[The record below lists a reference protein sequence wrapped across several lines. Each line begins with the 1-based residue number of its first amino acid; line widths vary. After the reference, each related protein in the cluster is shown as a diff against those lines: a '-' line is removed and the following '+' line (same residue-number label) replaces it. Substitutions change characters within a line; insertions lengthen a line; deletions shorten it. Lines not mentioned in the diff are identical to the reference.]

1 MRFIGITGGVGAG
14 KTEILKYIGQHYKC
28 EIYLADDIG
37 HKVKE
42 PGTEGYQALVELL
55 GRDILRAD
63 GQIDK
68 PSMAAKI
75 FADPALLEKVNQIIH
90 PAVKK
95 YLADRLVEARA
106 KGDVELFFVEAALLI
121 ENGFG
126 EVVDEMWY
134 IYAREEGQLQ
144 TDQTETGGIYM
155 EGVKEKQG
163 QLVFGL
169 DIGTRSIVGT
179 VGYLNG
185 GKFHVLA
192 QRSKEHETR
201 AMLDGQIHD
210 IGKVGE
216 TILQVK
222 EQLEEDLGREL
233 TDVCIAAAGRVLRTV
248 TTYVEHTFEND
259 REILQEDIYSL
270 CTMGVEKAYEE
281 FQNSNTDTD
290 MKFYCVGYT
299 PMRYYMNGY
308 QMGNL
313 EGHKA
318 KSIAVDLIAT
328 FLPDDVVDG
337 LYKAVEFA
345 GLHVANLTLEPIA
358 AIQVAI
364 PEKFRMLNMALVDV
378 GAGTSDISIT
388 KEGTITAYGMI
399 PVAGDSL
406 TDILVQHCL
415 VEFETAE
422 QIKRKCRTQEIIEYE
437 DIMGLP
443 QTITAGEV
451 LELLDPEIER
461 MTQMVSDTIKEL
473 NGDKPVSAV
482 FVVGGGGMV
491 PGYTE
496 KLAAKLG
503 IVKERVAIRG
513 QEVMQTIVFELENAR
528 KDAMMVT
535 PIGICL
541 SYYVQ
546 SNNFI
551 FVEFNGE
558 RVKLYD
564 NGKLSVTDAAM
575 QMQFPNDQLFPRRGE
590 ALLFTVNGKNR
601 MVRGEQGEAAVI
613 RVNDEE
619 ADMYTQVHN
628 GDRIVITPS
637 TEGVAAVMELGSLP
651 EMGEA
656 LAVYVNGR
664 QISLPRT
671 ADVNGRREN
680 EFYHICPKD
689 DIRIRNSYTVKEIAE
704 FLDVPLGAGIKVN
717 DTPAQPETRVYEHFT
732 VSWDMENPLQ
742 EESVAVPDPVEKSEN
757 TAAEAQTDE
766 GKNEPGELTVIVN
779 HTPIT
784 MQGKASYV
792 FVDVFDYIDFDL
804 GSAAS
809 AGRSIVTNLNGRP
822 AQYMETLTEGDVIEI
837 YWKNL
842 K

>member
-1 MRFIGITGGVGAG
+1 
-14 KTEILKYIGQHYKC
+14 
-28 EIYLADDIG
+28 
-37 HKVKE
+37 
-42 PGTEGYQALVELL
+42 
-55 GRDILRAD
+55 
-63 GQIDK
+63 
-68 PSMAAKI
+68 
-75 FADPALLEKVNQIIH
+75 
-90 PAVKK
+90 
-95 YLADRLVEARA
+95 
-106 KGDVELFFVEAALLI
+106 
-121 ENGFG
+121 
-126 EVVDEMWY
+126 
-134 IYAREEGQLQ
+134 
-144 TDQTETGGIYM
+144 
-155 EGVKEKQG
+155 
-163 QLVFGL
+163 
-169 DIGTRSIVGT
+169 
-179 VGYLNG
+179 
-185 GKFHVLA
+185 
-192 QRSKEHETR
+192 
-201 AMLDGQIHD
+201 
-210 IGKVGE
+210 
-216 TILQVK
+216 
-222 EQLEEDLGREL
+222 
-233 TDVCIAAAGRVLRTV
+233 
-248 TTYVEHTFEND
+248 
-259 REILQEDIYSL
+259 
-270 CTMGVEKAYEE
+270 MGVEKAYEE

-299 PMRYYMNGY
+299 AMRYYMNGY

-318 KSIAVDLIAT
+318 KNIAVDLIAT

-337 LYKAVEFA
+337 LYKAVELA

-415 VEFETAE
+415 VEFEVAE
-422 QIKRKCRTQEIIEYE
+422 QIKRKCRTQETIEYE

-443 QTITAGEV
+443 QTIKASEV

-461 MTQMVSDTIKEL
+461 MTQLVSDTIKEL

-496 KLAAKLG
+496 KLAEKLG

-513 QEVMQTIVFELENAR
+513 QEVMQTITFELENAR

-575 QMQFPNDQLFPRRGE
+575 QMQFPNDQLFPRKGE
-590 ALLFTVNGKNR
+590 ALLFTVNGKTR

-613 RVNDEE
+613 RVNGDE

-628 GDRIVITPS
+628 GDRIVVTPS
-637 TEGVAAVMELGSLP
+637 TEGEPAVLELGKLSEL
-651 EMGEA
+651 GDA
-656 LAVYVNGR
+656 LQVYVNGK
-664 QISLPRT
+664 QISLPKT
-671 ADVNGRREN
+671 AEVNGHREN
-680 EFYHICPKD
+680 EFYRIGQND

-704 FLDVPLGAGIKVN
+704 FLDVPLGADIKVN
-717 DTPAQPETRVYEHFT
+717 DTAAQPDTRVYEHFT
-732 VSWDMENPLQ
+732 VSWDMKNPLPEGSYADLPDADT
-742 EESVAVPDPVEKSEN
+742 EEDAYREEPVYGEGPVMQKAEAVAGEAAMTQGTE
-757 TAAEAQTDE
+757 TAAENGTASVTTQGTSGKQDEKYESVEQTAQSQSVSPQ
-766 GKNEPGELTVIVN
+766 GPHPLTVIVN
-779 HTPIT
+779 HSPIT

-804 GSAAS
+804 GSSAS

-822 AQYMETLTEGDVIEI
+822 AQFMEPLKEGDVIEI
-837 YWKNL
+837 YWKSMH
-842 K
+842 

>member
-1 MRFIGITGGVGAG
+1 
-14 KTEILKYIGQHYKC
+14 
-28 EIYLADDIG
+28 
-37 HKVKE
+37 
-42 PGTEGYQALVELL
+42 
-55 GRDILRAD
+55 
-63 GQIDK
+63 
-68 PSMAAKI
+68 
-75 FADPALLEKVNQIIH
+75 
-90 PAVKK
+90 
-95 YLADRLVEARA
+95 
-106 KGDVELFFVEAALLI
+106 
-121 ENGFG
+121 
-126 EVVDEMWY
+126 
-134 IYAREEGQLQ
+134 
-144 TDQTETGGIYM
+144 M

-163 QLVFGL
+163 QLIFGL

-216 TILQVK
+216 TISQVK

-259 REILQEDIYSL
+259 REIMQEDVYSL

-575 QMQFPNDQLFPRRGE
+575 QMQFPNDQLFPRKGE
-590 ALLFTVNGKNR
+590 ALLFTINGKTR

-613 RVNDEE
+613 RVNGNE
-619 ADMYTQVHN
+619 ADMYTRVHN
-628 GDRIVITPS
+628 GDRIVVTPS
-637 TEGVAAVMELGSLP
+637 TEGEPAVLEIGKLPELGD
-651 EMGEA
+651 A
-656 LAVYVNGR
+656 LRVYVNGR
-664 QISLPRT
+664 QISLPKT
-671 ADVNGRREN
+671 AEVNGHREN
-680 EFYHICPKD
+680 EFYRIRPND
-689 DIRIRNSYTVKEIAE
+689 DIRIQNSYTVKEIAE
-704 FLDVPLGAGIKVN
+704 FLDVPLGEDIKVN
-717 DTPAQPETRVYEHFT
+717 DTAARLDTRVYEHFT
-732 VSWDMENPLQ
+732 VSWNMEKALAQGTYADLPDADMEENAHR
-742 EESVAVPDPVEKSEN
+742 EESAHGEVPVMQNAETVAGEAGKKQETKNAREGVSLIQKAETVAGEAGKDQETQ
-757 TAAEAQTDE
+757 TAAADRTDDVTTQL
-766 GKNEPGELTVIVN
+766 PHPLTVIVN
-779 HTPIT
+779 HSPIT
-784 MQGKASYV
+784 MHGKAQYV

-804 GSAAS
+804 GTSAS

-822 AQYMETLTEGDVIEI
+822 AQYMEPLSEGDVIEI
-837 YWKNL
+837 YWKNMR
-842 K
+842 

>member
-1 MRFIGITGGVGAG
+1 
-14 KTEILKYIGQHYKC
+14 
-28 EIYLADDIG
+28 
-37 HKVKE
+37 
-42 PGTEGYQALVELL
+42 
-55 GRDILRAD
+55 
-63 GQIDK
+63 
-68 PSMAAKI
+68 
-75 FADPALLEKVNQIIH
+75 
-90 PAVKK
+90 
-95 YLADRLVEARA
+95 
-106 KGDVELFFVEAALLI
+106 
-121 ENGFG
+121 
-126 EVVDEMWY
+126 
-134 IYAREEGQLQ
+134 
-144 TDQTETGGIYM
+144 M

-192 QRSKEHETR
+192 QRSREHETR

-216 TILQVK
+216 TISRVK

-233 TDVCIAAAGRVLRTV
+233 TEVCIAAAGRVLRTV
-248 TTYVEHTFEND
+248 TTYVEHSFESD
-259 REILQEDIYSL
+259 REITQEDVYSL

-299 PMRYYMNGY
+299 AMRYYMNGY

-318 KSIAVDLIAT
+318 KTIAVDLIAT

-337 LYKAVEFA
+337 LYKAVELA

-415 VEFETAE
+415 VEFEMAE
-422 QIKRKCRTQEIIEYE
+422 QIKRKCRTQETIEYE

-443 QTITAGEV
+443 QTIKAVEV
-451 LELLDPEIER
+451 LELLEPEIER
-461 MTQMVSDTIKEL
+461 MTQLVSDTIKEL

-496 KLAAKLG
+496 KLAEKLG

-513 QEVMQTIVFELENAR
+513 QEVMQSIVFELENAR

-558 RVKLYD
+558 RIKLYD

-575 QMQFPNDQLFPRRGE
+575 QMQFPNDQLFPRKGE
-590 ALLFTVNGKNR
+590 ALLFTINGKTR

-613 RVNDEE
+613 RVNGNE
-619 ADMYTQVHN
+619 ADMYTRVHN
-628 GDRIVITPS
+628 GDRIVVTPS
-637 TEGVAAVMELGSLP
+637 TEGEPAVLEIGKLPELGD
-651 EMGEA
+651 A
-656 LAVYVNGR
+656 LQVYVNGR
-664 QISLPRT
+664 QISLPKT
-671 ADVNGRREN
+671 AEVNGHREN
-680 EFYHICPKD
+680 EFYRIRPND
-689 DIRIRNSYTVKEIAE
+689 DIRIQNSYTVKEIAE
-704 FLDVPLGAGIKVN
+704 FLDVPLGEDIKVN
-717 DTPAQPETRVYEHFT
+717 DTAARSDTRVYEHFT
-732 VSWDMENPLQ
+732 VSWNMEKALVQGTYADLPDTDI
-742 EESVAVPDPVEKSEN
+742 EEEAHREEPEMQKAE
-757 TAAEAQTDE
+757 TAAEEVQKDQETQL
-766 GKNEPGELTVIVN
+766 PHPLTVIVN

-804 GSAAS
+804 GTSAA

-822 AQYMETLTEGDVIEI
+822 AQYMEALSEGDVIEI
-837 YWKNL
+837 YWKNMR
-842 K
+842 

>member
-1 MRFIGITGGVGAG
+1 
-14 KTEILKYIGQHYKC
+14 
-28 EIYLADDIG
+28 
-37 HKVKE
+37 
-42 PGTEGYQALVELL
+42 
-55 GRDILRAD
+55 
-63 GQIDK
+63 
-68 PSMAAKI
+68 
-75 FADPALLEKVNQIIH
+75 
-90 PAVKK
+90 
-95 YLADRLVEARA
+95 
-106 KGDVELFFVEAALLI
+106 
-121 ENGFG
+121 
-126 EVVDEMWY
+126 
-134 IYAREEGQLQ
+134 
-144 TDQTETGGIYM
+144 M

-192 QRSKEHETR
+192 QRSREHETR

-216 TILQVK
+216 TISRVK

-233 TDVCIAAAGRVLRTV
+233 TEVCIAAAGRVLRTV
-248 TTYVEHTFEND
+248 TTYVEHSFESD
-259 REILQEDIYSL
+259 REITQEDVYSL

-299 PMRYYMNGY
+299 AMRYYMNGY

-318 KSIAVDLIAT
+318 KTIAVDLIAT

-337 LYKAVEFA
+337 LYKAVELA

-415 VEFETAE
+415 VEFEMAE
-422 QIKRKCRTQEIIEYE
+422 QIKRKCRTQETIEYE

-443 QTITAGEV
+443 QTIKDVEV
-451 LELLDPEIER
+451 LELLEPEIER
-461 MTQMVSDTIKEL
+461 MTQLVSDTIKEL

-496 KLAAKLG
+496 KLAEKLG

-513 QEVMQTIVFELENAR
+513 QEVMQSIVFELENAR

-558 RVKLYD
+558 RIKLYD

-575 QMQFPNDQLFPRRGE
+575 QMQFPNDQLFPRKGE
-590 ALLFTVNGKNR
+590 ALLFTINGKTR

-613 RVNDEE
+613 RVNGNE
-619 ADMYTQVHN
+619 ADMYTRVHN
-628 GDRIVITPS
+628 GDRIVVTPS
-637 TEGVAAVMELGSLP
+637 TEGEPAVLEIGKLPELGD
-651 EMGEA
+651 A
-656 LAVYVNGR
+656 LQVYVNGR
-664 QISLPRT
+664 QISLPKT
-671 ADVNGRREN
+671 AEVNGHREN
-680 EFYHICPKD
+680 EFYRIRSND
-689 DIRIRNSYTVKEIAE
+689 DIRIQNSYTVKEIAE
-704 FLDVPLGAGIKVN
+704 FLDVPLGEDIKVN
-717 DTPAQPETRVYEHFT
+717 DTAARPDTRVYEHFT
-732 VSWDMENPLQ
+732 VSWNMEKALVQGTYADLPDTDMEEEAHIEVAAHGEEPEMQKAETVAEELGKQGTETAREGVSVKQKAETAAGEAGKKQ
-742 EESVAVPDPVEKSEN
+742 ETETAREGVSLKQKAE
-757 TAAEAQTDE
+757 TAAEEA
-766 GKNEPGELTVIVN
+766 GKKQETETAAEDRTGDVTTQLPHPLTVIVN

-804 GSAAS
+804 GTSAA

-822 AQYMETLTEGDVIEI
+822 AQYMEPLSEGDVIEI
-837 YWKNL
+837 YWKNMR
-842 K
+842 

>member
-1 MRFIGITGGVGAG
+1 M
-14 KTEILKYIGQHYKC
+14 TEKN
-28 EIYLADDIG
+28 
-37 HKVKE
+37 
-42 PGTEGYQALVELL
+42 
-55 GRDILRAD
+55 
-63 GQIDK
+63 
-68 PSMAAKI
+68 S
-75 FADPALLEKVNQIIH
+75 
-90 PAVKK
+90 
-95 YLADRLVEARA
+95 
-106 KGDVELFFVEAALLI
+106 
-121 ENGFG
+121 
-126 EVVDEMWY
+126 
-134 IYAREEGQLQ
+134 
-144 TDQTETGGIYM
+144 YM
-155 EGVKEKQG
+155 G

-179 VGYLNG
+179 VGYKEDNR
-185 GKFHVLA
+185 FVVVA
-192 QRSKEHETR
+192 QRVREHETR

-210 IGKVGE
+210 IGKVSE
-216 TILQVK
+216 TIRQVK
-222 EQLEEDLGREL
+222 EELEEAIGRKL

-248 TTYVEHTFEND
+248 NSHVEYPFGSD
-259 REILQEDIYSL
+259 KEIVSEDIYALTSSA
-270 CTMGVEKAYEE
+270 VEKAYEE
-281 FQNSNTDTD
+281 FLKQQTEED
-290 MKFYCVGYT
+290 MKFYCVGYSVV
-299 PMRYYMNGY
+299 RFYLNGY
-308 QMGNL
+308 PMGNL

-318 KSIAVDLIAT
+318 RTIGVDLIAT
-328 FLPDDVVDG
+328 FLPEDVVDG
-337 LYKAVEFA
+337 LYRAVELA
-345 GLHVANLTLEPIA
+345 GLEVANMTLEPIA

-364 PEKFRMLNMALVDV
+364 PERFRMLNIALIDV

-415 VEFETAE
+415 VEFEVAE
-422 QIKRKCRTQEIIEYE
+422 QIKRKCRTQETIEYE

-443 QTITAGEV
+443 QTIKASEV

-461 MTQMVSDTIKEL
+461 MTQLVSDTIKEL

-496 KLAAKLG
+496 KLAEKLD

-513 QEVMQTIVFELENAR
+513 QEVMQTITFELENAR

-575 QMQFPNDQLFPRRGE
+575 QMQFPNDQLFPRKGE
-590 ALLFTVNGKNR
+590 ALLFTVNGKTR

-613 RVNDEE
+613 RVNGDD

-628 GDRIVITPS
+628 GDRIVVTPS
-637 TEGVAAVMELGSLP
+637 TEGEPAVLELGKLSEL
-651 EMGEA
+651 GDA
-656 LAVYVNGR
+656 LQVYVNGKR
-664 QISLPRT
+664 ISLPKT
-671 ADVNGRREN
+671 AEVNGHREN
-680 EFYHICPKD
+680 EFYRIGQND

-704 FLDVPLGAGIKVN
+704 FLDVPLGADIRVN
-717 DTPAQPETRVYEHFT
+717 DTAAQPDTRVYEHFT
-732 VSWDMENPLQ
+732 VSWDMKNPLPEGSYADLPDEDT
-742 EESVAVPDPVEKSEN
+742 EEDAYREEPVYGEGPVMQKAEAVAGEAAMTQGTE
-757 TAAEAQTDE
+757 TAAENGTASVTTQGTSGKQDEKYESVEQTAQSQSVSPQ
-766 GKNEPGELTVIVN
+766 GPHPLTVIVN
-779 HTPIT
+779 HSPIT

-804 GSAAS
+804 GSSAS

-822 AQYMETLTEGDVIEI
+822 AQFMEPLKEGDVIEI
-837 YWKNL
+837 YWKSMH
-842 K
+842 

>member
-1 MRFIGITGGVGAG
+1 
-14 KTEILKYIGQHYKC
+14 
-28 EIYLADDIG
+28 
-37 HKVKE
+37 
-42 PGTEGYQALVELL
+42 
-55 GRDILRAD
+55 
-63 GQIDK
+63 
-68 PSMAAKI
+68 
-75 FADPALLEKVNQIIH
+75 
-90 PAVKK
+90 
-95 YLADRLVEARA
+95 
-106 KGDVELFFVEAALLI
+106 
-121 ENGFG
+121 
-126 EVVDEMWY
+126 
-134 IYAREEGQLQ
+134 
-144 TDQTETGGIYM
+144 M

-192 QRSKEHETR
+192 QRSREHETR

-216 TILQVK
+216 TISLVK
-222 EQLEEDLGREL
+222 NQLEEDLGREL
-233 TDVCIAAAGRVLRTV
+233 TEVCIAAAGRVLRTV

-259 REILQEDIYSL
+259 REITQEDVYSL

-299 PMRYYMNGY
+299 AMRYYMNGY

-337 LYKAVEFA
+337 LYKAVELA

-415 VEFETAE
+415 VEFEMAE
-422 QIKRKCRTQEIIEYE
+422 QIKRKCKTQEIIEYE

-443 QTITAGEV
+443 QTITASEV

-491 PGYTE
+491 SGYTE
-496 KLAAKLG
+496 KLAEKLG

-590 ALLFTVNGKNR
+590 ALLFTVGGKKR

-613 RVNDEE
+613 RVNGEE
-619 ADMYTQVHN
+619 ADMYTQIHN
-628 GDRIVITPS
+628 GDRVVVTPS
-637 TEGVAAVMELGSLP
+637 TEGAVAVLELGKLP

-656 LAVYVNGR
+656 LQIYVNGK

-671 ADVNGRREN
+671 AEVNGHREN
-680 EFYHICPKD
+680 EFYRIRQED
-689 DIRIRNSYTVKEIAE
+689 DIRIQNSYTVREIAE
-704 FLDVPLGAGIKVN
+704 FLDVPLGEDIKVN
-717 DTPAQPETRVYEHFT
+717 DTAAQPDTRVYEHFT
-732 VSWDMENPLQ
+732 VSWDMKKPLQ
-742 EESVAVPDPVEKSEN
+742 EEVAAKPADAEN
-757 TAAEAQTDE
+757 TESDIYTEEPVVHNPEPEEGEPGTAQETSAEAVVPQL
-766 GKNEPGELTVIVN
+766 PHPLTVIVN
-779 HTPIT
+779 HSPIT

-804 GSAAS
+804 GASAS

-822 AQYMETLTEGDVIEI
+822 AQYMEPLKEGDVIEI
-837 YWKNL
+837 YWKNMR
-842 K
+842 

>member
-1 MRFIGITGGVGAG
+1 
-14 KTEILKYIGQHYKC
+14 
-28 EIYLADDIG
+28 
-37 HKVKE
+37 
-42 PGTEGYQALVELL
+42 
-55 GRDILRAD
+55 
-63 GQIDK
+63 
-68 PSMAAKI
+68 
-75 FADPALLEKVNQIIH
+75 
-90 PAVKK
+90 
-95 YLADRLVEARA
+95 
-106 KGDVELFFVEAALLI
+106 
-121 ENGFG
+121 
-126 EVVDEMWY
+126 
-134 IYAREEGQLQ
+134 
-144 TDQTETGGIYM
+144 M

-216 TILQVK
+216 TISQVK
-222 EQLEEDLGREL
+222 EQLEADLGREL
-233 TDVCIAAAGRVLRTV
+233 TEVCIAAAGRVLRTV
-248 TTYVEHTFEND
+248 TTYVEHSFESD
-259 REILQEDIYSL
+259 REITQEDVYSL

-299 PMRYYMNGY
+299 AMRYYMNGY

-318 KSIAVDLIAT
+318 KNIAVDLIAT

-337 LYKAVEFA
+337 LYKAVELA

-415 VEFETAE
+415 VEFEVAE
-422 QIKRKCRTQEIIEYE
+422 QIKRKCRTQETIEYE

-443 QTITAGEV
+443 QTIKASEV

-461 MTQMVSDTIKEL
+461 MTQLVSDTIKEL

-496 KLAAKLG
+496 KLG

-513 QEVMQTIVFELENAR
+513 QEVMQTITFELENAR

-575 QMQFPNDQLFPRRGE
+575 QFPNDQLFPRKGE
-590 ALLFTVNGKNR
+590 ALLFTVNGKTR

-613 RVNDEE
+613 RVNGDE

-628 GDRIVITPS
+628 GDRIVVTPS
-637 TEGVAAVMELGSLP
+637 TEGEPAVLELGKLSEL
-651 EMGEA
+651 GDA
-656 LAVYVNGR
+656 LQVYVNGK
-664 QISLPRT
+664 QISLPKT
-671 ADVNGRREN
+671 AEVNGHREN
-680 EFYHICPKD
+680 EFYRIGQND

-704 FLDVPLGAGIKVN
+704 FLDVPLGADIKVN
-717 DTPAQPETRVYEHFT
+717 DTAAQPDTRVYEHFT
-732 VSWDMENPLQ
+732 VSWDMKNPLPEGSYADLPDADT
-742 EESVAVPDPVEKSEN
+742 EEDAYREEPVYGEGPVMQKAEAVAGEAAMTQGTE
-757 TAAEAQTDE
+757 TAAENGTASVTTQGTSGKQDEKYESVEQTAQSQSVSPQ
-766 GKNEPGELTVIVN
+766 GPHPLTVIVN
-779 HTPIT
+779 HSPIT

-804 GSAAS
+804 GSSAS

-822 AQYMETLTEGDVIEI
+822 AQFMEPLKEGDVIEI
-837 YWKNL
+837 YWKSMH
-842 K
+842 

>member
-1 MRFIGITGGVGAG
+1 
-14 KTEILKYIGQHYKC
+14 
-28 EIYLADDIG
+28 
-37 HKVKE
+37 
-42 PGTEGYQALVELL
+42 
-55 GRDILRAD
+55 
-63 GQIDK
+63 
-68 PSMAAKI
+68 
-75 FADPALLEKVNQIIH
+75 
-90 PAVKK
+90 
-95 YLADRLVEARA
+95 
-106 KGDVELFFVEAALLI
+106 
-121 ENGFG
+121 
-126 EVVDEMWY
+126 
-134 IYAREEGQLQ
+134 
-144 TDQTETGGIYM
+144 M

-163 QLVFGL
+163 QLIFGL

-216 TILQVK
+216 TISQVK

-259 REILQEDIYSL
+259 REIMQEDVYSL

-575 QMQFPNDQLFPRRGE
+575 QMQFPNDQLFPRKGE
-590 ALLFTVNGKNR
+590 ALLFTVNGKTR

-613 RVNDEE
+613 RVNGDE

-628 GDRIVITPS
+628 GDRIVVTPS
-637 TEGVAAVMELGSLP
+637 TEGEPAVLELGKLSEL
-651 EMGEA
+651 GDA
-656 LAVYVNGR
+656 LQVYVNGK
-664 QISLPRT
+664 QISLPKT
-671 ADVNGRREN
+671 AEVNGHREN
-680 EFYHICPKD
+680 EFYRIGQND

-704 FLDVPLGAGIKVN
+704 FLDVPLGADIRVN
-717 DTPAQPETRVYEHFT
+717 DTAAQPDTRVYEHFT
-732 VSWDMENPLQ
+732 VSWDMKNPLPEGSYADLPDADT
-742 EESVAVPDPVEKSEN
+742 EEDAYREEPVYGEEPVMQKAEAVAGEAAMTQGTE
-757 TAAEAQTDE
+757 TAAENGTASVTTQGTSGKQDEKYESVEQTAQSQSVAPQ
-766 GKNEPGELTVIVN
+766 GPHPLTVIVN
-779 HTPIT
+779 HSPIT

-804 GSAAS
+804 GSSAS

-822 AQYMETLTEGDVIEI
+822 AQFMEPLNEGDVIEI
-837 YWKNL
+837 YWKSMH
-842 K
+842 

>member
-1 MRFIGITGGVGAG
+1 MCWHSAPRSMR
-14 KTEILKYIGQHYKC
+14 
-28 EIYLADDIG
+28 
-37 HKVKE
+37 
-42 PGTEGYQALVELL
+42 P
-55 GRDILRAD
+55 
-63 GQIDK
+63 
-68 PSMAAKI
+68 
-75 FADPALLEKVNQIIH
+75 
-90 PAVKK
+90 
-95 YLADRLVEARA
+95 
-106 KGDVELFFVEAALLI
+106 
-121 ENGFG
+121 
-126 EVVDEMWY
+126 
-134 IYAREEGQLQ
+134 
-144 TDQTETGGIYM
+144 
-155 EGVKEKQG
+155 
-163 QLVFGL
+163 
-169 DIGTRSIVGT
+169 
-179 VGYLNG
+179 
-185 GKFHVLA
+185 
-192 QRSKEHETR
+192 
-201 AMLDGQIHD
+201 
-210 IGKVGE
+210 
-216 TILQVK
+216 
-222 EQLEEDLGREL
+222 
-233 TDVCIAAAGRVLRTV
+233 GRVLRTV
-248 TTYVEHTFEND
+248 TTYVEHSFESD
-259 REILQEDIYSL
+259 REITQEDVYSL

-299 PMRYYMNGY
+299 AMRYYMNGY

-318 KSIAVDLIAT
+318 KNIAVDLIAT

-337 LYKAVEFA
+337 LYKAVELA

-415 VEFETAE
+415 VEFEVAE
-422 QIKRKCRTQEIIEYE
+422 QIKRKCRTQETIEYE

-443 QTITAGEV
+443 QTIKASEV

-461 MTQMVSDTIKEL
+461 MTQLVSDTIKEL

-496 KLAAKLG
+496 KLAEKLG

-513 QEVMQTIVFELENAR
+513 QEVMQTITFELENAR

-575 QMQFPNDQLFPRRGE
+575 QMQFPNDQLFPRKGE
-590 ALLFTVNGKNR
+590 ALLFTVNGKTR

-613 RVNDEE
+613 RVNGDE

-628 GDRIVITPS
+628 GDRIVVTPS
-637 TEGVAAVMELGSLP
+637 TEGEPAVLELGKLSEL
-651 EMGEA
+651 GDA
-656 LAVYVNGR
+656 LQVYVNGK
-664 QISLPRT
+664 QISLPKT
-671 ADVNGRREN
+671 AEVNGHREN
-680 EFYHICPKD
+680 EFYRIGQND

-704 FLDVPLGAGIKVN
+704 FLDVPLGADIRVN
-717 DTPAQPETRVYEHFT
+717 DTAAQPDTRVYEHFT
-732 VSWDMENPLQ
+732 VSWDMKNPLPEGSYADLPDADT
-742 EESVAVPDPVEKSEN
+742 EEDAYREEPVYGEGPVMQKAEAVAGEAAMTQGTE
-757 TAAEAQTDE
+757 TAAENGTASVTTQGTSGKQDEKYESVEQTAQSQSVSPQ
-766 GKNEPGELTVIVN
+766 GPHPLTVIVN
-779 HTPIT
+779 HSPIT

-804 GSAAS
+804 GSSAS

-822 AQYMETLTEGDVIEI
+822 AQFMEPLKEGDVIEI
-837 YWKNL
+837 YWKSMH
-842 K
+842 